1 MQDILIFVFQTLLD
15 LYILTFVLRLILQA
29 VRADFRNPVC
39 QFVLKV
45 TDPLVLP
52 LRRMVPPVGPVD
64 TATLLIALALQAL
77 LTGILLNIACTTGPN
92 MIQLIGLSVIRLARL
107 TLNIYFFLIIAQVI
121 ISWVAAG
128 QYNPM
133 FVLLNQVVD
142 PVLRPFRRLIPPI
155 AGVDLSP
162 LFAIIA
168 IQVFLRLLSG
178 RQLMSGMICS
188 NFLQMQ
194 LL

>member
-1 MQDILIFVFQTLLD
+1 MQDALIFLFQSLLE

-29 VRADFRNPVC
+29 VRADFRNPVS

-45 TDPLVLP
+45 TDPLILP
-52 LRRMVPPVGPVD
+52 LRRVVPAIGPVD
-64 TATLLIALALQAL
+64 TATVLIALGLQAL
-77 LTGILLNIACTTGPN
+77 LTGVLLNLACTTAPA
-92 MIQLIGLSVIRLARL
+92 IPQLLGLSVIRLVRL
-107 TLNIYFFLIIAQVI
+107 TLNIFFFLILAQVI

-133 FVLLNQVVD
+133 FHLLSQVVE

-155 AGVDLSP
+155 AGFDLSP
-162 LFAIIA
+162 LFAILA

-188 NFLQMQ
+188 NFVQMQ

>member
-15 LYILTFVLRLILQA
+15 LYILTFVLRILLQA
-29 VRADFRNPVC
+29 VRADFRNPIS
-39 QFVLKV
+39 QFVVKV

-52 LRRMVPPVGPVD
+52 IRRFVPPIGPVD

-92 MIQLIGLSVIRLARL
+92 PLQLAGLSVIRLARL

-133 FVLLNQVVD
+133 FALLSQVVE
-142 PVLRPFRRLIPPI
+142 PALRPIRRLIPPI

-168 IQVFLRLLSG
+168 IQVFLLLLSG

-188 NFLQMQ
+188 SFLQMQ

>member
-1 MQDILIFVFQTLLD
+1 MQNILIFVFQTLLD
-15 LYILTFVLRLILQA
+15 LYILTFVLRILLQA
-29 VRADFRNPVC
+29 VRADFRNPIS
-39 QFVLKV
+39 QFVVKV

-52 LRRMVPPVGPVD
+52 IRRFVPPIGPVD

-77 LTGILLNIACTTGPN
+77 VTGILLNVACTTGPN
-92 MIQLIGLSVIRLARL
+92 PLQLVGLSVIRLARL

-133 FVLLNQVVD
+133 FALLSQVVE
-142 PVLRPFRRLIPPI
+142 PTLRPIRRLIPPI

-168 IQVFLRLLSG
+168 IQVFLLLLSG

-188 NFLQMQ
+188 SFLQMQ

>member
-1 MQDILIFVFQTLLD
+1 MQDALIFLFQSLLE

-29 VRADFRNPVC
+29 VRADFRNPVS

-52 LRRMVPPVGPVD
+52 LRRAVPAIGPVD
-64 TATLLIALALQAL
+64 TATVLIALALQAV
-77 LTGILLNIACTTGPN
+77 LTGVLLNIACTTGPA
-92 MIQLIGLSVIRLARL
+92 IPQLIGLSLIRLVRL
-107 TLNIYFFLIIAQVI
+107 TLNIYFFLILAQVI
-121 ISWVAAG
+121 ISWVAQG

-133 FVLLNQVVD
+133 FYLLSQVVE

-155 AGVDLSP
+155 AGFDLSP
-162 LFAIIA
+162 LFAILA
-168 IQVFLRLLSG
+168 IQVCLRLLSG
-178 RQLMSGMICS
+178 APLMRGMICS
-188 NFLQMQ
+188 NFVQMQ

>member
-1 MQDILIFVFQTLLD
+1 MLRIL
-15 LYILTFVLRLILQA
+15 LQA
-29 VRADFRNPVC
+29 VRADFRNPIS
-39 QFVLKV
+39 QFVVKV

-52 LRRMVPPVGPVD
+52 IRRFVPPIGPVD

-77 LTGILLNIACTTGPN
+77 LTGVLLNVACTTGPN
-92 MIQLIGLSVIRLARL
+92 PLQLAGLSVIRLARL

-133 FVLLNQVVD
+133 FALLSQVVE
-142 PVLRPFRRLIPPI
+142 PALRPIRRLIPPI

-168 IQVFLRLLSG
+168 IQVFLLLLSG

-188 NFLQMQ
+188 SFLQMQ

>member
-15 LYILTFVLRLILQA
+15 LYILTFVLRILLQA
-29 VRADFRNPVC
+29 VRADFRNPIS
-39 QFVLKV
+39 QFVVKV
-45 TDPLVLP
+45 TDPLVVP
-52 LRRMVPPVGPVD
+52 IRRFVPPIGPVD

-92 MIQLIGLSVIRLARL
+92 PLQLAGLSVIRLARL

-133 FVLLNQVVD
+133 FALLSQVVE
-142 PVLRPFRRLIPPI
+142 PALRPIRRLIPPI

-168 IQVFLRLLSG
+168 IQVFLLLLSG

-188 NFLQMQ
+188 SFLQMQ

>member
-1 MQDILIFVFQTLLD
+1 MQNILIFVFQTLLD
-15 LYILTFVLRLILQA
+15 LYILTFVLRILLQA
-29 VRADFRNPVC
+29 VRADFRNPIS
-39 QFVLKV
+39 QFVVKV

-52 LRRMVPPVGPVD
+52 IRRFVPPIGPVD

-77 LTGILLNIACTTGPN
+77 VTGVLLNVACTTGPN
-92 MIQLIGLSVIRLARL
+92 PLQLVGLSVIRLARL

-133 FVLLNQVVD
+133 FALLSQVVE
-142 PVLRPFRRLIPPI
+142 PALRPIRRLIPPI
-155 AGVDLSP
+155 AGLDLSP

-168 IQVFLRLLSG
+168 IQVFLLLLSG

-188 NFLQMQ
+188 SFLQMQ

>member
-1 MQDILIFVFQTLLD
+1 MQDILIFIFQTLLD
-15 LYILTFVLRLILQA
+15 LYILTFVLRLLLQA
-29 VRADFRNPVC
+29 VRADFRNPIS
-39 QFVLKV
+39 QFVVKI

-52 LRRMVPPVGPVD
+52 VRRVVPPVGPVD
-64 TATLLIALALQAL
+64 TATVLIALALQGL

-92 MIQLIGLSVIRLARL
+92 IVQLLGLSLIRLARL
-107 TLNIYFFLIIAQVI
+107 TLNVYFFLIIAQVI

-142 PVLRPFRRLIPPI
+142 PVLRPFRKLIPPI

-162 LFAIIA
+162 LFAILA

-178 RQLMSGMICS
+178 APLMRGMICS

>member
-1 MQDILIFVFQTLLD
+1 MQDILIFIFQTLLD
-15 LYILTFVLRLILQA
+15 LYILTFVLRLLLQA
-29 VRADFRNPVC
+29 VRADFRNPIS
-39 QFVLKV
+39 QFVVKI

-52 LRRMVPPVGPVD
+52 VRRVVPPVGPVD
-64 TATLLIALALQAL
+64 TATVLIALALQGL

-92 MIQLIGLSVIRLARL
+92 IVQLLGLSLIRLARL
-107 TLNIYFFLIIAQVI
+107 TLNVYFFLIIAQVI

-142 PVLRPFRRLIPPI
+142 PVLRPFRKLIPTI

-162 LFAIIA
+162 LFAILA

-178 RQLMSGMICS
+178 APLMRGMICS

>member
-1 MQDILIFVFQTLLD
+1 MQNILIFVFQTLLD
-15 LYILTFVLRLILQA
+15 LYILTFVLRILLQA
-29 VRADFRNPVC
+29 VRADFRNPIS
-39 QFVLKV
+39 QFVVKV

-52 LRRMVPPVGPVD
+52 IRRFVPPIGPVD

-77 LTGILLNIACTTGPN
+77 VTGILLNVACTTGPN
-92 MIQLIGLSVIRLARL
+92 PLQLVGLSVIRLARL

-133 FVLLNQVVD
+133 FALLSQVVE
-142 PVLRPFRRLIPPI
+142 PALRPIRRLIPPI

-168 IQVFLRLLSG
+168 IQVFLLLLSG

-188 NFLQMQ
+188 SFLQMQ